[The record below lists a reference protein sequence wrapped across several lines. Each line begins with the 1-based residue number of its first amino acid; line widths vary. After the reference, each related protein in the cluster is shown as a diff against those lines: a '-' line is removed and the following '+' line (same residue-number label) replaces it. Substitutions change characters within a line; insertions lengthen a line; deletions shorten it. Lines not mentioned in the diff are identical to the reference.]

1 MEENIVKVQAKLIAI
16 GFVDMIATRIAKDKD
31 GAENDGKCVDKFLP
45 DIKSMIRESNF
56 FEQAPFKWLN
66 MCYRFGIEHGC
77 VDLRGINKT
86 YLDLGVTVE
95 LQYDE
100 VEYCSWHDIPKLCQI
115 LEVGMLDAII
125 YVGQKYKLPTKLFE
139 ERFAEIGGYPELPDN
154 YQSKLPPS
162 ANRPTVEQVEGWM
175 EARDSARKTS
185 RTKRGRD
192 PRGRIAVKEVPK
204 YAQFQKQRYD
214 PMAT

>member
-1 MEENIVKVQAKLIAI
+1 MKNDISEEHIALVQSKLIAI
-16 GFVDMIATRIAKDKD
+16 GSVHMINTRI
-31 GAENDGKCVDKFLP
+31 VDYNHFDCIEKFEWE
-45 DIKSMIRESNF
+45 IRRMLKESKF
-56 FEQAPFKWLN
+56 FSDAPFKWLN

-77 VDLRGINKT
+77 IDLAGISKK

-100 VEYCSWHDIPKLCQI
+100 VEYYSWNDVPKLCQ
-115 LEVGMLDAII
+115 LMEASMLDMII
-125 YVGQKYKLPTKLFE
+125 FVGQKYKLPTKLFE
-139 ERFAEIGGYPELPDN
+139 ERFKEIGGYPELPNN
-154 YQSKLPPS
+154 YQEKLPPS

-214 PMAT
+214 PMAN